1 MTTSTSAAC
10 NIGPV
15 GLLDG
20 REMVRVTPEG
30 WPPLLIY
37 RVDGEIYAT
46 ADTCTHATASLSEG
60 ELEGHTIVCPVH
72 WAEFD
77 IRTGRA
83 LCFPA
88 TQALATFAV
97 SVEDGQISVRRT
109 SSNGSDE
116 L

>member
-1 MTTSTSAAC
+1 MTTGTSAPC
-10 NIGPV
+10 NVGPV

-20 REMVRVTPEG
+20 REMVRVTPQG

-77 IRTGRA
+77 VRTGRA

-88 TQALATFAV
+88 TQALETFEV
-97 SVEDGQISVRRT
+97 SVEDGQIYVRGT
-109 SSNGSDE
+109 NSNGSDKP
-116 L
+116 